1 MAEGAVV
8 SGQKRAPVMF
18 LIAVLGFI
26 IFALVN
32 LASIPNYAFVDAVFP
47 LFVASVSFVAGLTL
61 LVQMML
67 KPESD
72 AVFADRAAEAE
83 EYDMRFKLWPTLG
96 WFAGLLLATSL
107 VGFILALAGFLVLFF
122 HFRAQVTPFKTMLLS
137 VSGVIFM
144 CWMAWLLNRDFPSGL
159 LQHYVALP
167 WPLT

>member
-1 MAEGAVV
+1 
-8 SGQKRAPVMF
+8 
-18 LIAVLGFI
+18 
-26 IFALVN
+26 
-32 LASIPNYAFVDAVFP
+32 
-47 LFVASVSFVAGLTL
+47 
-61 LVQMML
+61 ML

-144 CWMAWLLNRDFPSGL
+144 CWMAWLLNRDFPPGL